1 MLGRQSE
8 RAGRRRYGRLPY
20 DGNDVRCSAITQGI
34 DTTGA
39 LRTDATELARYF
51 ETIRPLLDIDGNSEF
66 SPLTDG
72 LLVIRYLLGQRGTAL
87 VTGAVGAGATRD
99 GAQIEAYLAGL
110 LP

>member
-1 MLGRQSE
+1 MGGSHRRE
-8 RAGRRRYGRLPY
+8 RL
-20 DGNDVRCSAITQGI
+20 C
-34 DTTGA
+34 A
-39 LRTDATELARYF
+39 LLWEGPDDPRAQLRWSLSKL
-51 ETIRPLLDIDGNSEF
+51 RPLLDIDGNNEF

-99 GAQIEAYLAGL
+99 GAQIQAYLAGL